1 MISINSFTGLAASN
15 NLIGSRSRGNEQDLK
30 SRGSRGLA
38 EYFVELSVIA
48 RSPINSGSCFHG
60 R

>member
-38 EYFVELSVIA
+38 EYFAWVLVS
-48 RSPINSGSCFHG
+48 SDHN
-60 R
+60 